1 MSAPDEAASKNTGVK
16 TLAIRLEPEMHAQLT
31 LIAGL
36 RGSTVTDEFRGALV
50 AHIAAAK
57 QAPELANK
65 ADTALADI
73 EREAALR
80 RDAIASLFGAEQP
93 PATGSRSRP
102 TRKGAG
108 DSSPDES

>member
-1 MSAPDEAASKNTGVK
+1 MSTPDEVSSKTSGVK

-36 RGSTVTDEFRGALV
+36 RGSTVTDEFRAALV
-50 AHIAAAK
+50 AHIEAAK
-57 QAPELANK
+57 NAPELANK

-93 PATGSRSRP
+93 PTAGSRSRP
-102 TRKGAG
+102 TRKSTGG
-108 DSSPDES
+108 SPNES